1 MRKALL
7 FAPMLM
13 LLLTA
18 CGGGGEKADPA
29 AELQA
34 QYAAVASATME
45 ADVTCHYDD
54 EEREYTLLC
63 AYTPTE
69 STVTVLSPAAL
80 SGISATVADGKLTLS
95 YEDVS
100 LDAGGYSAAAISP
113 VAALPRLMAAAASG
127 YVTEQSEETVNERP
141 CLRLACDLPDDE
153 SILYTTWFDQ
163 ETLLPLRSEI
173 SSDGTVV
180 FQIAWNKF
188 EVTGSAAQD
197 GADGAAVD
205 GKAGN
210 DGPRDEAE
218 EPPAEP
224 SGDAVPTPADPAGA
238 DADFTEAEEAAAYA
252 NAEE

>member
-34 QYAAVASATME
+34 QYAALSSATME

-54 EEREYTLLC
+54 EVRAYTLLC
-63 AYTPTE
+63 AYTPSE
-69 STVTVLSPAAL
+69 STVMVLAPANL
-80 SGISATVADGKLTLS
+80 SGISATVADGKLHLS
-95 YEDVS
+95 YDDIS

-113 VAALPRLMAAAASG
+113 VAALPRLMAAAGSG
-127 YVTEQSEETVNERP
+127 YLTEQSEETVGERS

-153 SILYTTWFDQ
+153 STLYTTWFDK

-173 SSDGTVV
+173 TVDGALIFEV
-180 FQIAWNKF
+180 AWNRF
-188 EVTGSAAQD
+188 EVTGTI
-197 GADGAAVD
+197 
-205 GKAGN
+205 
-210 DGPRDEAE
+210 E
-218 EPPAEP
+218 EPPGQPEDSGPPENGTEAPGPDGNQAEQP
-224 SGDAVPTPADPAGA
+224 AAPEDAAQPEA
-238 DADFTEAEEAAAYA
+238 DAWTEAEEAAAYA
-252 NAEE
+252 DVED

>member
-18 CGGGGEKADPA
+18 CGGGEEKADPA

-45 ADVTCHYDD
+45 ADVTCHYDS
-54 EEREYTLLC
+54 EERIYTLLC
-63 AYTPTE
+63 AYTPAE
-69 STVTVLSPAAL
+69 STVTVLSPATL

-127 YVTEQSEETVNERP
+127 YVTEQSEEEVNERP

-153 SILYTTWFDQ
+153 SILYATWFDQ
-163 ETLLPLRSEI
+163 ETLLPMRSEI
-173 SSDGTVV
+173 SVDGEVV
-180 FQIAWNKF
+180 FQVAWNRF
-188 EVTGSAAQD
+188 EVTGRQEQQPDD
-197 GADGAAVD
+197 GTVQPEDG
-205 GKAGN
+205 GT
-210 DGPRDEAE
+210 PE
-218 EPPAEP
+218 EPAPDGENAPAEP
-224 SGDAVPTPADPAGA
+224 QA
-238 DADFTEAEEAAAYA
+238 DAPSPSGTDASFTEAEEAAAYA

>member
-1 MRKALL
+1 
-7 FAPMLM
+7 MLM

-54 EEREYTLLC
+54 EERVYTLLC
-63 AYTPTE
+63 AYTPAE
-69 STVTVLSPAAL
+69 STVTVLSPATL

-127 YVTEQSEETVNERP
+127 YITEQSEEEVDERP

-163 ETLLPLRSEI
+163 ETMLPLRSEI
-173 SSDGTVV
+173 SSDGETV
-180 FQIAWNKF
+180 FQVAWNRF
-188 EVTGSAAQD
+188 EVTSHTEPSENGTNQTP
-197 GADGAAVD
+197 DGAAEAAPD
-205 GKAGN
+205 DTGETPTEPQETEESSAAETDAG
-210 DGPRDEAE
+210 
-218 EPPAEP
+218 
-224 SGDAVPTPADPAGA
+224 
-238 DADFTEAEEAAAYA
+238 FTEAEEAAAYA